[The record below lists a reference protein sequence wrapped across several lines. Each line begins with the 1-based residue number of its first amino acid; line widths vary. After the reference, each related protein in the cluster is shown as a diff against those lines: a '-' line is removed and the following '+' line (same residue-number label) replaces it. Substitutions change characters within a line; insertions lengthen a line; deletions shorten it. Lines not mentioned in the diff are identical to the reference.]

1 MSFRA
6 VPPNVVVLEIG
17 SAYTKCGFAGMGA
30 PLTIIPTSLV
40 TPSGKKSSRNQPH
53 REAGGRGA
61 RPPLARP
68 FPGCPGANLADHHGG
83 SISGVYPSPLASLYP
98 TGLTSGLVVDCGYWD
113 CTVTPISRLPRATPA
128 HSIPDPR
135 IVVLPAR
142 VDIPLGAVA
151 LHPEVASAL
160 VIATNTPE
168 VAPTPEVPATQSF
181 PARPPPLRTLP
192 APITIQF
199 PGPED
204 EPAVQGPAPGAE
216 TKEEEPSVL
225 SPGFSLRARS
235 LCAACTKRLFVHGD
249 PMAERTLVDALMEC
263 LNKCTADQR
272 PLVVQNIV
280 LVGGLATLPG
290 FRKRFCQELRRALEA
305 SPYPALLPR
314 CALYPLSTL
323 HQAPR
328 FDLAPA
334 TRVPAA
340 PGPTMASPAAA
351 ASSFT
356 PMMRP
361 VASPPEAPFHF
372 PPSIMTWVGASIIG
386 ALKPLISCPAVRLT
400 AAAIAADPSL
410 LLATRF
416 DPLAPA
422 RIAPPVQP
430 PQPPAA
436 PMRPGH
442 IEQLS
447 SGHLERRQPQNAV
460 SSLNINDPKMR
471 RSNKD
476 PERSLQPPNV
486 LLPNHKTNK
495 NQLALP
501 RANSQPKKD
510 EAMEIEFG
518 VKSQQASPMMQIE
531 VATVP
536 PSAGPMDAQVKTPP
550 SSPVPVFTDIL
561 NRWVNWMQSFFPS
574 LANSRRL
581 KAQLEEIANISRAD
595 DVTLMLGLSLL
606 LRYLNA
612 AGPEL
617 VREHGRESE
626 IFYIVLLSLHLAQKV
641 TKDKP
646 IFNGSLCKALH
657 LRPERLL
664 FNELQILQ
672 TLGWSCNL
680 SMHDLNQLALALA
693 LPRDSLE
700 IWVCLVVIFELNRL
714 NWMCALFFAN
724 CSFLF
729 SSLLRNEFGWFLT
742 HDTFTFSPTIGWMLI
757 VVFRTFVTCG
767 WTAIC

>member
-40 TPSGKKSSRNQPH
+40 TPSGKKVSPLRLSRDCPAPTMAEWSSAL
-53 REAGGRGA
+53 REFLHTVFLRHLAISPTE
-61 RPPLARP
+61 RPVVVVQDPLWPDP
-68 FPGCPGANLADHHGG
+68 FRAALGQTLLTTM
-83 SISGVYPSPLASLYP
+83 GVPSLVYIPSPLASLYP

-199 PGPED
+199 PGVFPQGSPECETAGLRRPEADGEAASRALMMTEDIISRWLRIEPIGDEPDPRSKPITASAGGPVPED

-290 FRKRFCQELRRALEA
+290 FRKRFCQELRRAL
-305 SPYPALLPR
+305 R
-314 CALYPLSTL
+314 RL
-323 HQAPR
+323 HTPVR
-328 FDLAPA
+328 SR
-334 TRVPAA
+334 T
-340 PGPTMASPAAA
+340 PGPRLPHGYQPHRAMASPAA

-361 VASPPEAPFHF
+361 HHDLGWSLNH
-372 PPSIMTWVGASIIG
+372 G

-430 PQPPAA
+430 PAA
-436 PMRPGH
+436 SCPHASWPH
-442 IEQLS
+442 
-447 SGHLERRQPQNAV
+447 
-460 SSLNINDPKMR
+460 
-471 RSNKD
+471 
-476 PERSLQPPNV
+476 
-486 LLPNHKTNK
+486 
-495 NQLALP
+495 QLALP

-536 PSAGPMDAQVKTPP
+536 PSAGPMDAQVKLPKQP
-550 SSPVPVFTDIL
+550 CARLHGYFEPLGQLDAVL
-561 NRWVNWMQSFFPS
+561 FPS

-606 LRYLNA
+606 LSTVSECCWPGTR
-612 AGPEL
+612 AGTWK
-617 VREHGRESE
+617 ESE

-646 IFNGSLCKALH
+646 IFNG
-657 LRPERLL
+657 
-664 FNELQILQ
+664 ILQ

-700 IWVCLVVIFELNRL
+700 ICLSPSFIPLLNA
-714 NWMCALFFAN
+714 W
-724 CSFLF
+724 S
-729 SSLLRNEFGWFLT
+729 EG
-742 HDTFTFSPTIGWMLI
+742 
-757 VVFRTFVTCG
+757 TFVTCG